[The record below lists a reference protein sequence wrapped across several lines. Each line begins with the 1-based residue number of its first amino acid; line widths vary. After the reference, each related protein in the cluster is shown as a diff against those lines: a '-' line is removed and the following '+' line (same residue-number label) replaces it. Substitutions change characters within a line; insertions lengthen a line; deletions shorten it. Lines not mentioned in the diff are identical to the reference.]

1 MWTYKGFDI
10 FQADHNSSG
19 IKWVTST
26 QWGRL
31 RADSKQS
38 MKQLIN
44 RYLDSPSYHP

>member
-1 MWTYKGFDI
+1 MWTYKGFNI
-10 FQADHNSSG
+10 FQADHNAYG
-19 IKWVTST
+19 IKWESFT

-44 RYLDSPSYHP
+44 KYLSK